1 MSRHTTP
8 HTSQTGSSR
17 SSILGILL
25 IISGGLFLLDNFNLI
40 PYEISDYLFNWKG
53 LMLLIGTVFL
63 TTKDNKTPGLTL
75 LVVGGFF
82 ILSDVM
88 SYEFGWH
95 WYDTRKLFWP
105 VLLIIIGLVII
116 SRRGNSEKAKGHIFE
131 ADHESSKIPNDKDH
145 LNITAAL
152 GGGDVS
158 IQSQNF
164 QGGKVTVLMGGGT
177 YDLSGSD
184 LAEGTQEIDLMVL
197 MGGANFIV
205 PSDWNVRIEVTSL
218 FGGYSDSRKF
228 NAETP
233 TDSTKELLIK
243 GTVLFGGGEVKNYL

>member
-1 MSRHTTP
+1 MSRHSSHQSSDTN
-8 HTSQTGSSR
+8 SSR
-17 SSILGILL
+17 SAVLGLIL
-25 IISGGLFLLDNFNLI
+25 IIVGGIFLLDNFNLI
-40 PYEISDYLFNWKG
+40 PYDISYYLFNWKG
-53 LMLLIGTVFL
+53 LMLLVGTVFL
-63 TTKDNKTPGLTL
+63 ATKDNKTPGFTL
-75 LVVGGFF
+75 LAVGGFF

-88 SYEFGWH
+88 SYEFDWH

-105 VLLIIIGLVII
+105 VLLIVVGLIIL
-116 SRRGNSEKAKGHIFE
+116 SRKGHSAKAKSRIFG
-131 ADHESSKIPNDKDH
+131 ADNETSEIPNDTDH
-145 LNITAAL
+145 INITAAL

-158 IQSQNF
+158 IHSKNF
-164 QGGKVTVLMGGGT
+164 QGGKVTAIMGGGT
-177 YDLSGSD
+177 YDLSGAD
-184 LAEGTQEIDLMVL
+184 LAEGTQEIDLMIM

-243 GTVLFGGGEVKNYL
+243 GTVIFGGGEVKNYI